1 MLVKE
6 FVSRIMDWTKV
17 QIIEEGN
24 WVTNI
29 VETSEVPKAFLERKV
44 KQFELYEGLVVLYI

>member
-44 KQFELYEGLVVLYI
+44 KQFEIYEGLVVLHI